1 MEKEYVQKII
11 QKFKTGLNKIDILM
25 RKLTACDE
33 EVLGK
38 QTKPLQSYAQLLE
51 SQTQDLRES
60 LSPDVA
66 DNIQDRVRTAI
77 TPGFSELSMFIISDD
92 PKGIDNL
99 RTAFKQTR
107 TKLLQVP
114 DDIDKKYQDKNLN
127 FKDIKAYTGLAI
139 REQTQTNTLACEQLL
154 DQEHI
159 KQQYNYAKQ
168 SDNLIRKIKA

>member
-1 MEKEYVQKII
+1 MEKEYVQKVI
-11 QKFKTGLNKIDILM
+11 QKFRTGLNKIDVLM
-25 RKLTACDE
+25 RKLTACDDE
-33 EVLGK
+33 ILGN
-38 QTKPLQSYAQLLE
+38 QTKSLKSYAQLLE
-51 SQTQDLRES
+51 SRAQDLRDS

-127 FKDIKAYTGLAI
+127 YKDIKAYTGLAI

-154 DQEHI
+154 NQQCI
-159 KQQYNYAKQ
+159 KQQYEYAKQ
-168 SDNLIRKIKA
+168 ANNLVHKIKA